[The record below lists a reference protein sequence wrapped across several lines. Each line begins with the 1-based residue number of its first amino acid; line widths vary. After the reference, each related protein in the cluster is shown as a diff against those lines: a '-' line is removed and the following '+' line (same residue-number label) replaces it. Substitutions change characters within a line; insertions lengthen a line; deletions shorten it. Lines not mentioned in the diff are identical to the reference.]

1 MGRRGPRY
9 SAHPYNGTVYHPLAP
24 NTVQAAS
31 VVMRVAPGTPAL
43 RNRLAEMAAA
53 TTPPLRVSEVRML
66 DELYSA
72 RVLDD
77 YVGGGVETSRGGR
90 RPGAGFRYKKLRD
103 RESCSL
109 SLNDCSWSVLSV
121 EPDS

>member
-1 MGRRGPRY
+1 M
-9 SAHPYNGTVYHPLAP
+9 
-24 NTVQAAS
+24 
-31 VVMRVAPGTPAL
+31 

-77 YVGGGVETSRGGR
+77 YVGVETSRGGR

-103 RESCSL
+103 REICSL
-109 SLNDCSWSVLSV
+109 SLNYCS
-121 EPDS
+121 